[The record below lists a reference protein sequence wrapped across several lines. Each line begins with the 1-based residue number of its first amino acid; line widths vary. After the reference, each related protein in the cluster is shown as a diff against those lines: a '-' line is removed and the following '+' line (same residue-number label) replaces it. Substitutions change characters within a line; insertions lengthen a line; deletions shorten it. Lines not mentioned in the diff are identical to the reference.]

1 VSGLLAELT
10 APSASTMR
18 SDDRWR
24 STLLWQLTV
33 EATTAP
39 TSRLGPCTS
48 MVDGAWNAHMVGIE
62 LAFEAVAA
70 NIWSPIPARWP
81 AARGA

>member
-1 VSGLLAELT
+1 
-10 APSASTMR
+10 M
-18 SDDRWR
+18 
-24 STLLWQLTV
+24 LWQLTV

-48 MVDGAWNAHMVGIE
+48 MVDGDWNAHMVGIE

-70 NIWSPIPARWP
+70 NIWSPIPTRWP
-81 AARGA
+81 AARYA